1 QIITPADRTDPTPPE
16 TGAARTTHRLQLP
29 RDTAPADVLTL
40 VGNVRPD
47 AELRED
53 GGIEI
58 GDDARLLPDTS
69 PRGAG
74 RWTLDTPR
82 DRELPAPEGLGASH
96 GYGRAFPEGMPFGA
110 GRRALDLARSLGR
123 RPYVAV
129 VADSGSRPAPRP
141 LPVRDLTGAGCRA
154 LA

>member
-1 QIITPADRTDPTPPE
+1 M
-16 TGAARTTHRLQLP
+16 
-29 RDTAPADVLTL
+29 

-82 DRELPAPEGLGASH
+82 ERELPAPEGLGDSH
-96 GYGRAFPEGMPFGA
+96 GYGRAFPEGMPFGEI
-110 GRRALDLARSLGR
+110 GRAS
-123 RPYVAV
+123 
-129 VADSGSRPAPRP
+129 
-141 LPVRDLTGAGCRA
+141 CRERGYSAWVA
-154 LA
+154 LASRMVTSSTKLRGDHRR